1 MKQTSHLNEFIRY
14 ASANVIGMIGLSV
27 YILADTFFISKGL
40 GANGL
45 AALNLAIPVYSF
57 MNGTGLMLG
66 MGGATRYSMLK
77 ARHDTRQTKQLI
89 ANILTVT
96 GILALFYMLLGAF
109 FSEQL
114 TRLLGADAEIAA
126 MTNTYLKVIL
136 LFAPAFLFNNVALAF
151 VRNDGSPRLAMA
163 AMLSGSFANIVFDY
177 IFIFPFGMGI
187 FGAVLATG
195 TAPVIGLLIL
205 SAHFRQKKSLT
216 ASSAA
221 AKSESRAPRSLLSR
235 GFRLLSLHTI
245 FSCVSLG
252 LPSLITEVSS
262 GIVMIIFN
270 MLVLNLQGNVGV
282 AAYGVIANL
291 SLVLISIYTGIAQG
305 IQPIISSAYGK
316 DDHAAIRQ
324 TAKYGIIAEL
334 LLSALIY
341 GLIVAFAPT
350 IAAVFNSE
358 GNALLSQIA
367 VPGLRLY
374 FTAAPFVGFNIVIS
388 TYFTSTGKALP
399 AQLISLLRGIFLIV
413 PLAFLMALLAGITGI
428 WLTFPLTEVIVC
440 CISLFLM
447 RQTAEQHIP

>member
-27 YILADTFFISKGL
+27 YILADTFFVSKGL

-89 ANILTVT
+89 ANILTAT

-109 FSEQL
+109 FSGQL
-114 TRLLGADAEIAA
+114 TRLLGADSETAA

-136 LFAPAFLFNNVALAF
+136 LFAPAFLFNNVVLAF
-151 VRNDGSPRLAMA
+151 VRNDGSPRLAMT
-163 AMLSGSFANIVFDY
+163 AMLSGSLANIVFDY

-205 SAHFRQKKSLT
+205 SAHFRQKKALT
-216 ASSAA
+216 ATKA
-221 AKSESRAPRSLLSR
+221 ELRNPLLLISR

-270 MLVLNLQGNVGV
+270 MLVLNLQGTVGV

-316 DDHAAIRQ
+316 DDHTPIRQ
-324 TAKYGIIAEL
+324 TAKYGIFTEL
-334 LLSALIY
+334 ILSALIY
-341 GLIVAFAPT
+341 GLIAAFAPA
-350 IAAVFNSE
+350 IAAIFNSE

-388 TYFTSTGKALP
+388 AYFTSTGKALP

-413 PLAFLMALLAGITGI
+413 PLAFLMAHLAGITGI

-440 CISLFLM
+440 CIALFLM
-447 RQTAEQHIP
+447 RQTAEQHIS

>member
-1 MKQTSHLNEFIRY
+1 MTQTSHLKEFLRY

-27 YILADTFFISKGL
+27 YILADTFFVSKGL

-45 AALNLAIPVYSF
+45 AALNLAIPIYSF

-77 ARHDTRQTKQLI
+77 ARHDAQQTEQLI
-89 ANILTVT
+89 LSILVIT
-96 GILALFYMLLGAF
+96 GFFALFYMLLGGM

-114 TRLLGADAEIAA
+114 TQLLGANTEIAE
-126 MTNTYLKVIL
+126 MTSTYLRVIL
-136 LFAPAFLFNNVALAF
+136 LFAPAFLFNNVVLAF
-151 VRNDGSPRLAMA
+151 VRNDGNPQLAMT
-163 AMLSGSFANIVFDY
+163 AMLSGSLANIVFDY

-205 SAHFRQKKSLT
+205 STHFRHKTQ
-216 ASSAA
+216 ASSPGRFSLSAFAA
-221 AKSESRAPRSLLSR
+221 LLR
-235 GFRLLSLHTI
+235 RKCRLLSWHTM
-245 FSCVSLG
+245 FSCISLG

-270 MLVLNLQGNVGV
+270 MLVLKLNGNVGV

-316 DDHAAIRQ
+316 DDLTAIRQ
-324 TAKYGIIAEL
+324 TKRYGIIAEL
-334 LLSALIY
+334 VISVLVY
-341 GLIVAFAPT
+341 GSIAVFAPS
-350 IAAVFNSE
+350 IAAIFNNE
-358 GNALLSQIA
+358 GNVLLAQIA

-374 FTAAPFVGFNIVIS
+374 FTAAPFVGFNIVLS
-388 TYFTSTGKALP
+388 AYFTSTGKALP
-399 AQLISLLRGIFLIV
+399 AQAISLLRGIILIV
-413 PLAFLMALLAGITGI
+413 PLAFLMAHLGGITGI
-428 WLTFPLTEVIVC
+428 WLTFPLTEALVFLFG
-440 CISLFLM
+440 LFLM
-447 RQTAEQHIP
+447 KRASKP

>member
-1 MKQTSHLNEFIRY
+1 MKQTSHLQEFLRY

-27 YILADTFFISKGL
+27 YILADTFFVSKGL

-45 AALNLAIPVYSF
+45 AALNLAIPIYSF

-77 ARHDTRQTKQLI
+77 ARHDTQQTEQLI
-89 ANILTVT
+89 TSILSIT
-96 GILALFYMLLGAF
+96 GLFALFYMILGAC

-114 TRLLGADAEIAA
+114 TQLLGANADIAE

-136 LFAPAFLFNNVALAF
+136 LFAPAFLLNNVVLAF
-151 VRNDGSPRLAMA
+151 VRNDGNPRLSMT
-163 AMLSGSFANIVFDY
+163 AMLSGSLANIIFDY
-177 IFIFPFGMGI
+177 IFIFPLGMGI

-205 SAHFRQKKSLT
+205 STHFRHKTQ
-216 ASSAA
+216 ASS
-221 AKSESRAPRSLLSR
+221 LSR
-235 GFRLLSLHTI
+235 LSLSDFATLLRRKCRLLSWHTI
-245 FSCVSLG
+245 FSCMSLG

-270 MLVLNLQGNVGV
+270 MLVLKLNGNVGV

-316 DDHAAIRQ
+316 DDLAAIRQ
-324 TAKYGIIAEL
+324 TNRYGIITEL
-334 LLSALIY
+334 IISFFVY
-341 GLIVAFAPT
+341 GCIAVFAPSV
-350 IAAVFNSE
+350 AAIFNNE
-358 GNALLSQIA
+358 GNILLTQIA

-374 FTAAPFVGFNIVIS
+374 FTAAPFVGFNIVLS
-388 TYFTSTGKALP
+388 AYFTSTGKALP
-399 AQLISLLRGIFLIV
+399 AQMISMLRGIILIV
-413 PLAFLMALLAGITGI
+413 PLAFLMAQLGGITGI
-428 WLTFPLTEVIVC
+428 WLTFPLTEALVFG
-440 CISLFLM
+440 LGLLLLK
-447 RQTAEQHIP
+447 RTAEP

>member
-114 TRLLGADAEIAA
+114 TYLLGADAEIAA

-151 VRNDGSPRLAMA
+151 VRNDGNPRLAMA

-216 ASSAA
+216 ARSAA
-221 AKSESRAPRSLLSR
+221 AKSESRTPLSLLSR

-316 DDHAAIRQ
+316 ADHAAIRQ

-334 LLSALIY
+334 ILSALIY
-341 GLIVAFAPT
+341 GLIAAFAPA

-413 PLAFLMALLAGITGI
+413 PLAFLMAHLAGITGI

-440 CISLFLM
+440 CIALFLL
-447 RQTAEQHIP
+447 RKTA